1 VLLSNNRQR
10 ERLLLHSDGY
20 YGVWLARVCLAVIM
34 VTMGA
39 IGSPSAG
46 PHLPQE
52 RGGVGE

>member
-39 IGSPSAG
+39 IGSPLAG
-46 PHLPQE
+46 HLPQE
-52 RGGVGE
+52 RVGVGE